1 MSKPK
6 SKQILE
12 GSRAIAL
19 TIKNIAPAVVSA
31 YPITPQTHIVEDL
44 AKMKADGQA
53 DFEYIRA
60 ESEFAAAS
68 IVLGASAAGSR
79 VYSATSSQGLLLMAE
94 VVYNI
99 SGLRLP
105 VVMTTANRA
114 ISSPIN
120 IWCFNK
126 GTKVLMADLSYKSID
141 KIKLGEKVLSKNKN
155 GQLVYST
162 VTKLFSRY
170 TDELVKL
177 KTAEME
183 ITCTPEHQF
192 YCRSGNRHW
201 TKAKNLKGKNLHYF
215 GYNYKINNEFKR
227 GWLSGVA
234 DGDGSFYTQGKSH
247 AFRLKCKDE
256 EMADIFA
263 KWSNELG
270 YPLRKP
276 QYMEK
281 FGYFLAIM
289 TLTKETKKFKKF
301 LAKKG
306 LKDFARG
313 YLAGIYDAE
322 GTGPFKVKQAV
333 IYNNNLEIV
342 KTVSGFL
349 QLLNIKFKIYKD
361 TRRGGYHKNDNYHI
375 KINNVPEFF
384 IKCPPIISRKR
395 DNILKMSLKSV
406 KSRLRIEEVTSFY
419 KKTKVYNIET
429 ETNTYIAN
437 GVLVHNCDHSDVMS
451 IRDAGWIQLFAANH
465 QEAVDAHILAYKLAE
480 KLKLPAMINVDG
492 FILTHSYESVIIPEP
507 KKIKKFLPA
516 YRPEN
521 GTYLNPNNPVTLGA
535 FFTPAHYMETREALH
550 EDLLAS
556 LKIIKKEY
564 REFQKIFKDETRLA
578 EIAGGATYL
587 NKKDFFDD
595 GLIEYFG
602 PAKPK
607 TILVAL
613 GSLNG
618 TILETIKDLK
628 NIGLLKIKIY
638 RPFPAESI
646 NKFLVRAKNIAV
658 IEKAINFGQAGPLY
672 CDIKAGLS
680 AAETKNLNIRNYIV
694 GLGGRDVTKKM
705 ISKIIKDTGGR
716 DASIKFVGNDQGRI
730 SCV

>member
-1 MSKPK
+1 MSKPE

-53 DFEYIRA
+53 GFEYIRA

-105 VVMTTANRA
+105 IVMTTANRA

-120 IWCFNK
+120 IWN
-126 GTKVLMADLSYKSID
+126 
-141 KIKLGEKVLSKNKN
+141 
-155 GQLVYST
+155 
-162 VTKLFSRY
+162 
-170 TDELVKL
+170 
-177 KTAEME
+177 
-183 ITCTPEHQF
+183 
-192 YCRSGNRHW
+192 
-201 TKAKNLKGKNLHYF
+201 
-215 GYNYKINNEFKR
+215 
-227 GWLSGVA
+227 
-234 DGDGSFYTQGKSH
+234 
-247 AFRLKCKDE
+247 
-256 EMADIFA
+256 
-263 KWSNELG
+263 
-270 YPLRKP
+270 
-276 QYMEK
+276 
-281 FGYFLAIM
+281 
-289 TLTKETKKFKKF
+289 
-301 LAKKG
+301 
-306 LKDFARG
+306 
-313 YLAGIYDAE
+313 
-322 GTGPFKVKQAV
+322 
-333 IYNNNLEIV
+333 
-342 KTVSGFL
+342 
-349 QLLNIKFKIYKD
+349 
-361 TRRGGYHKNDNYHI
+361 
-375 KINNVPEFF
+375 
-384 IKCPPIISRKR
+384 
-395 DNILKMSLKSV
+395 
-406 KSRLRIEEVTSFY
+406 
-419 KKTKVYNIET
+419 
-429 ETNTYIAN
+429 
-437 GVLVHNCDHSDVMS
+437 DHSDVMS

-465 QEAVDAHILAYKLAE
+465 QEAVNAHILAYKLAE
-480 KLKLPAMINVDG
+480 KLKLPVMINVDG
-492 FILTHSYESVIIPEP
+492 YILTHSYESVIIPEP

-521 GTYLNPNNPVTLGA
+521 GTYLNPDNPVTLGA

-556 LKIIKKEY
+556 LEIIKKEY

-578 EIAGGATYL
+578 AMPFKGNVYS
-587 NKKDFFDD
+587 D
-595 GLIEYFG
+595 GLVVYYG
-602 PAKPK
+602 PNKPK

-628 NIGLLKIKIY
+628 NIGLLKIKVY

-646 NKFLVRAKNIAV
+646 NKFITRTKNIAV

-680 AAETKNLNIRNYIV
+680 AAEAKNLNIKDYIV

-705 ISKIIKDTGGR
+705 ISKIIKDAGRR
-716 DASIKFVGNDQGRI
+716 DASVKFVGND
-730 SCV
+730 